1 MIKPGKRKKTTT
13 PSASL
18 KDINVENSKALVL
31 VKEKTDLFR
40 EFCKKKYR
48 IANLWF
54 QYINML
60 GILRKF
66 IKAKRI
72 GD

>member
-1 MIKPGKRKKTTT
+1 MIKPGKRKKTTP
-13 PSASL
+13 PSTSL
-18 KDINVENSKALVL
+18 KDINVENSKALVI
-31 VKEKTDLFR
+31 VKKKTDLFR
-40 EFCKKKYR
+40 EFCKKKKYR

-54 QYINML
+54 QFINMR
-60 GILRKF
+60 ILRKL

>member
-1 MIKPGKRKKTTT
+1 MIMPGKRKKTTS

-54 QYINML
+54 QYMDML

-66 IKAKRI
+66 IKAERI

>member
-1 MIKPGKRKKTTT
+1 MPGKRKKTTS

-40 EFCKKKYR
+40 EFLKKYR
-48 IANLWF
+48 IANLRF

-60 GILRKF
+60 GTLRKF
-66 IKAKRI
+66 IEAKRI